1 MEPIK
6 TIIENETENNF
17 RGSGYQLSKKV
28 REKLKELTT
37 RANGNGPRVVRWVD
51 LLECGVENISDA
63 QLKTI
68 HDRRNYELAKKN
80 R

>member
-6 TIIENETENNF
+6 TTIENEMENSF

-37 RANGNGPRVVRWVD
+37 RANGNGPRIVRWAD

-68 HDRRNYELAKKN
+68 HDRRNYELTKKN